1 MSIDKRPLKAFVRFD
16 GTGRIVPSSLI
27 LRRKKPKVGKWVEI
41 PAYECCNDTTT
52 STTTA
57 ITSYSLKLTFNNIE
71 NAALLVGDVND
82 VNDWNTFFDL
92 PTLGSPFTSLNVVG
106 NEVELIGGS
115 NIKVKPGLM
124 YDEGYRYLTSIIDTG
139 CITSVGGDAFSYCEL
154 LTDVDLPECTI
165 VYGYEDSPNND
176 YGGFGECINL
186 VNVNIPKLITAG
198 AFAFS
203 NCYSLVSI
211 NFPYLTTAER
221 ACFLGSGALT
231 TINTPLLNNI
241 DQDCFIGCTS
251 LVTIPLPSCTNLGG
265 TVGNDDVFLSITG
278 NTITLTVP
286 SALMTADAGSP
297 DGDIVYLQANNT
309 VTIVTV

>member
-1 MSIDKRPLKAFVRFD
+1 MAIPSRQIGWGTKANLLWQ
-16 GTGRIVPSSLI
+16 ISKQLEQLI
-27 LRRKKPKVGKWVEI
+27 GVTSKLVT
-41 PAYECCNDTTT
+41 YTTTT

-57 ITSYSLKLTFNNIE
+57 TPALRLLFDSIT
-71 NAALLVGDVND
+71 NANLLVGDASNVT
-82 VNDWNTFFDL
+82 DWNTFFDL
-92 PTLGSPFTSLNVVG
+92 PTLGYPFTSLNVVG

-124 YDEGYRYLTSIIDTG
+124 YEQGYQYLTSVIDTG

-165 VYGYEDSPNND
+165 VYGYEDSPNTD

-221 ACFLGSGALT
+221 ACFLGSVALT

-251 LVTIPLPSCTNLGG
+251 LVTIPLLSCTNLGG
-265 TVGNDDVFLSITG
+265 TVGNNQVFTGITG
-278 NTITLTVP
+278 NTITLTIP
-286 SALMTADAGSP
+286 ASRMTCNGGLP